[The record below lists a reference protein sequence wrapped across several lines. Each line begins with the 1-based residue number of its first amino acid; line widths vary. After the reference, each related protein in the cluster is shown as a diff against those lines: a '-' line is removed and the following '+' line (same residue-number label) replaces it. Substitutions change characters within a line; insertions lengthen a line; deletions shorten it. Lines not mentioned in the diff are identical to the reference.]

1 MSDNTEQIQAEEAQT
16 QAGTT
21 AEDAG
26 LLDKIS
32 KLEKNN
38 LKLLTEKKNTLDAM
52 AEMQRTVEQLQQ
64 QTQTREQ
71 QDLLANGKA
80 DVLVEQLRGTV
91 GDKDRRINDLEQQLQ
106 QRDVEFQQQQIKS
119 AAINAFSQNGVH
131 SPEDLFHLEQTN
143 LRLKDGAVVAL
154 TGGIEIPLQQHVESL
169 KASGS
174 GRDYFFSGS
183 GARGM
188 SAAGSN
194 SSSSGG
200 KSWGSMSLM
209 QRIQMEEENPQL
221 AAQLKAQG

>member
-1 MSDNTEQIQAEEAQT
+1 MSDQQELIQAEDAQT
-16 QAGTT
+16 QAGTS
-21 AEDAG
+21 AEDAV
-26 LLDKIS
+26 LLDKIN

-38 LKLLTEKKNTLDAM
+38 LKLLTEKKNTLEAM
-52 AEMQRTVEQLQQ
+52 AELQRTVEQLQQ
-64 QTQTREQ
+64 QDQKREQ

-91 GDKDRRINDLEQQLQ
+91 GEKDRRISELEQQLQ

-131 SPEDLFHLEQTN
+131 SPEDLFHLEQNN

-154 TGGIEIPLQQHVESL
+154 TGGIEVPLQQHVEAL
-169 KASGS
+169 KSSGS

-188 SAAGSN
+188 SAAGSSN
-194 SSSSGG
+194 SASGG
-200 KSWGSMSLM
+200 NSWGSMGLM